1 MSHERQRA
9 LTLDLHRAL
18 VTLERETKALHP
30 VGFEFHFF
38 NVLPQPPPHSICS
51 YFLTLDVVLHLLIAS
66 IFLIYEFF
74 LELTALCLMFVSV
87 SSRLV
92 SNYCS
97 FYHPPFHF
105 TWNRRPFF
113 LFQLGF
119 FRWVPFD
126 TLETIYWCFGLC
138 VWGYPLHRSSR
149 RYHLRWCKYLFL
161 LFWILLNL

>member
-30 VGFEFHFF
+30 VGFEFRFF
-38 NVLPQPPPHSICS
+38 NVLPQPPHSICS

-87 SSRLV
+87 SSKLV
-92 SNYCS
+92 SK
-97 FYHPPFHF
+97 F
-105 TWNRRPFF
+105 
-113 LFQLGF
+113 
-119 FRWVPFD
+119 
-126 TLETIYWCFGLC
+126 
-138 VWGYPLHRSSR
+138 
-149 RYHLRWCKYLFL
+149 LFL
-161 LFWILLNL
+161 LSSPLFISLGIVAPSFYFSLDLSGEYPLILLRLYICIY